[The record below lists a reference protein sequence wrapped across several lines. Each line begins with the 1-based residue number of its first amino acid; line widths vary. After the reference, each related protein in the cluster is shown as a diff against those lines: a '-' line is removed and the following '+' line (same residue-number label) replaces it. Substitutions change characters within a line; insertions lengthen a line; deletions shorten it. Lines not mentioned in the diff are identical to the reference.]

1 MSWDLCA
8 KRWRFAAIRYA
19 REVMCLAIVHPI
31 NSAGFFDGDDDDR
44 DAPFVINGSYLRA
57 TRYTD
62 DPASR

>member
-1 MSWDLCA
+1 
-8 KRWRFAAIRYA
+8 
-19 REVMCLAIVHPI
+19 MCLAIVHPI